1 MEHVVADGTDR
12 HWNKILMMPL
22 IKKRNSLDF
31 RVTITCQHKTCES
44 PLGKQEMSDDY
55 QQINGME
62 RKSGVPE
69 DTENNQVGKAFHPL
83 YGALCKPGVT
93 SVTGLR
99 LGWIELRGSSLFATV
114 NFGLGLESLET
125 QSPQNNVRNKTCQ
138 FQDYLQGSKAKTS
151 GQF

>member
-1 MEHVVADGTDR
+1 MV
-12 HWNKILMMPL
+12 
-22 IKKRNSLDF
+22 
-31 RVTITCQHKTCES
+31 CQRT
-44 PLGKQEMSDDY
+44 Q
-55 QQINGME
+55 
-62 RKSGVPE
+62 R
-69 DTENNQVGKAFHPL
+69 NNQVGKAFHPV

-125 QSPQNNVRNKTCQ
+125 QSPQNNVRNKTWQ
-138 FQDYLQGSKAKTS
+138 IQDYLQGSKAKTS